1 MPDADSEN
9 RCPKCHHSWV
19 THGSEP
25 DTDGCWLIMSSMA
38 ERTAMAEEDRRLQRQ
53 GVPPESCRAARLPQ
67 PTALRLSRA
76 TPTRLG
82 VGQTTAHEAAR
93 QRELYGAHY
102 GEFVQLERHCGIDVG
117 SFNWL

>member
-53 GVPPESCRAARLPQ
+53 GVPPEAAGPRAYRNL
-67 PTALRLSRA
+67 
-76 TPTRLG
+76 
-82 VGQTTAHEAAR
+82 
-93 QRELYGAHY
+93 
-102 GEFVQLERHCGIDVG
+102 RHCGCLERPPPG
-117 SFNWL
+117 SEWDKRLPTKRHASASSMAPDPDD